1 MIDKSV
7 AFTVRRARLLLG
19 MTQSEFASLYGVD
32 EVTVS
37 RWERGLAHPNPE
49 IWARLR
55 DLTLKASSSLDEDLV
70 KASPIYK
77 YLADMKDLTHPIV
90 ASKGVIEAMKA
101 VGVMRPEDKP
111 LDIAELAHKSPN
123 YEVTG
128 VRALEIIQAD
138 PEWLRGDIVYAEAHC
153 IAVGL
158 GGIWIDTMVAPLPDH
173 LVALIEFTPSRRGAA
188 EGFRVHLVRLQDMPF
203 HKPPPRSAES

>member
-19 MTQSEFASLYGVD
+19 MTQSEFAGLYGVD

-90 ASKGVIEAMKA
+90 ASKGIIEALKA

-138 PEWLRGDIVYAEAHC
+138 PSGSAAISSMPRL
-153 IAVGL
+153 IALPLALAASGSIPWSL
-158 GGIWIDTMVAPLPDH
+158 PCRIIW
-173 LVALIEFTPSRRGAA
+173 
-188 EGFRVHLVRLQDMPF
+188 
-203 HKPPPRSAES
+203 